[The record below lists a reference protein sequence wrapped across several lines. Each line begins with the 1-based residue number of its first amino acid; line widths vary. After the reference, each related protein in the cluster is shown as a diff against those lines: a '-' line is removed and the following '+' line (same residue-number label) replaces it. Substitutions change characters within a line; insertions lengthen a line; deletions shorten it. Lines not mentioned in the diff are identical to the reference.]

1 MPRRPR
7 HLAVPI
13 AVPAPPSPGPRRA
26 RRHRPR
32 HAAAPARRR
41 RALPLSGLLLLVAAL
56 VSASNPPAP
65 ALAAPASVADC
76 LARGG
81 RTQVSGT
88 LRQPYRADR
97 TPDDHTYDLRRATS
111 IAYGR
116 TTTYPL
122 LFGKSRAGTNLCVL
136 GGHVVGQQSRGLSYQ
151 TVYTRY
157 NGDGLWVQGRGSYL
171 VHGFRAENVEDG
183 ISLQGGDGDFAVVSG
198 AYLSYVRDD
207 CIENDKIL
215 GGRVVDSL
223 FDGCFMGI
231 SERPDADASPSRAPA
246 GETFTL
252 DRVLLRVAPQANERA
267 ADGAGNGQLFKWSP
281 AANRLVL
288 RDSVLLVE
296 EVPIRGSTP
305 LAFPAGT
312 TAQNVTLV
320 WLGAGSYPGPL
331 PAGVTVT
338 RNRSVWEGARAR
350 WLVAHGYAAASS
362 VAPRPAA
369 PRPAPKPTQA
379 HGCQGDTH
387 P

>member
-7 HLAVPI
+7 HLA
-13 AVPAPPSPGPRRA
+13 APLPTPTRRQ
-26 RRHRPR
+26 RPR
-32 HAAAPARRR
+32 HAARAGRRS
-41 RALPLSGLLLLVAAL
+41 LPIPWLLLVVAVLA
-56 VSASNPPAP
+56 SASNPPAP
-65 ALAAPASVADC
+65 AVAAPASVADC

-81 RTQVSGT
+81 RTQVSGV

-111 IAYGR
+111 VAYGR
-116 TTTYPL
+116 SSNYPL
-122 LFGKSRAGTNLCVL
+122 LFGKARPGTNLCVL
-136 GGHVVGQQSRGLSYQ
+136 GDHVVGQQSRALTYQ
-151 TVYTRY
+151 AVYTRF
-157 NGDGLWVQGRGSYL
+157 NGDGLWIRGRGSYL

-183 ISLQGGDGDFAVVSG
+183 ISLQGGDGDFAVVSA

-252 DRVLLRVAPQANERA
+252 ERVLLRVAPQANQRA

-288 RDSVLLVE
+288 RDSVLMVE
-296 EVPIRGSTP
+296 EVPIRGYTP

-320 WLGAGSYPGPL
+320 WLGAGAYPGPL
-331 PAGVTVT
+331 PRGVTVV
-338 RNRSVWEGARAR
+338 RDRSVWESARAR
-350 WLVAHGYAAASS
+350 WLVSHGYAAPGA
-362 VAPRPAA
+362 AAAQPAA
-369 PRPAPKPTQA
+369 PRPAPKPTPT
-379 HGCQGDTH
+379 HGCQPDTR